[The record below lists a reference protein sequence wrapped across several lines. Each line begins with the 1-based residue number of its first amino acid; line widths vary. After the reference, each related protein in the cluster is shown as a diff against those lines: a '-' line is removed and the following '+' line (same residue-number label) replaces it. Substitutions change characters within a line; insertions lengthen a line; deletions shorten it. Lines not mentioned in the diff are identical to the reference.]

1 MFKVGDKIVC
11 IDDSKICGA
20 DNIKLTK
27 LKVYDALEPS
37 GCIESDL
44 TQVYIIEDS
53 GEKYGFYNKRFILL
67 AEFRDKRINEILN
80 DE

>member
-11 IDDSKICGA
+11 IDDSKICGV
-20 DNIKLTK
+20 DNVKLTK
-27 LKVYDALEPS
+27 LKVYDVLEPYE
-37 GCIESDL
+37 GDL
-44 TQVYIIEDS
+44 VYIIEDS
-53 GEKYGFYNKRFILL
+53 GEKYGFYSKRFILL